1 MSTDQIIKCQ
11 VVDLFPNMLQITGL
25 NRDTQCTNF
34 VLLNNPNKISLLIHR
49 WKKKN

>member
-11 VVDLFPNMLQITGL
+11 VVDLFPNMLQIAAL

-34 VLLNNPNKISLLIHR
+34 VLLYNPIKISLLLHR
-49 WKKKN
+49 WNKKN